1 MAELDAVVSE
11 ADWERGCLPAVT
23 MQRLT
28 EVFHRRGFA
37 TIGNVIP
44 HDVVDALKPR
54 MDFDA
59 AHQQVIRKF
68 EERGV
73 NGGAGGHLQMGIP
86 RCAPYVSKEL
96 ASNPFMEQIA
106 YSLLD
111 GKCRLSFFN
120 GNTNMC
126 AAHPRPPA
134 GRGAHPRVLPT
145 VQDRRHSI
153 CTRTAAGTARRR
165 GRPRRRVKS
174 GR

>member
-11 ADWERGCLPAVT
+11 ADWERGCLPAAT
-23 MQRLT
+23 MQRMA

-37 TIGNVIP
+37 TIGNVVP
-44 HDVVDALKPR
+44 HDVLDALKPR

-86 RCAPYVSKEL
+86 RCAPFVSKEL

-126 AAHPRPPA
+126 AHPHSPPHSPPHTHPSRP
-134 GRGAHPRVLPT
+134 HPT
-145 VQDRRHSI
+145 V
-153 CTRTAAGTARRR
+153 
-165 GRPRRRVKS
+165 
-174 GR
+174 